1 MYFVEDSDDFPSC
14 YDPTRH
20 VTDTDFTYGISFADQ
35 AFKAVGLEGRWAY
48 YDAHSGGWHGPT
60 ATRMDEICSTADL
73 LLNVSGANPIRD
85 WFDQVPRRAFIDT
98 DPAFEQVR
106 QLTVPER
113 RQRALQHNRFFSFGE
128 NIANNS
134 SHVPDDDLPWKAT
147 RQPVVLNAWPLT
159 NPPERGKMTSIMQ
172 WESYP
177 AREFNGIRYG
187 LKCDSFLPYLDLP
200 EVSAAEFELA
210 LGSPTAPRELL
221 RSKGWL
227 LRDPVTTTH
236 SLESYQDYI
245 QQSRAEFSVAKHG
258 YVVARTGWFS
268 ERTAN
273 YLASG
278 RPVVVQDTGFTEWL
292 KVDAGVLPFNT
303 SEEACQQIA
312 DLDARYEL
320 HCSAAREIAGNF
332 FDAKTVL
339 RQLIETAMQ

>member
-1 MYFVEDSDDFPSC
+1 
-14 YDPTRH
+14 
-20 VTDTDFTYGISFADQ
+20 
-35 AFKAVGLEGRWAY
+35 
-48 YDAHSGGWHGPT
+48 
-60 ATRMDEICSTADL
+60 
-73 LLNVSGANPIRD
+73 
-85 WFDQVPRRAFIDT
+85 
-98 DPAFEQVR
+98 
-106 QLTVPER
+106 
-113 RQRALQHNRFFSFGE
+113 
-128 NIANNS
+128 
-134 SHVPDDDLPWKAT
+134 
-147 RQPVVLNAWPLT
+147 
-159 NPPERGKMTSIMQ
+159 MTSIMQ

-210 LGSPTAPRELL
+210 LGSPNAPRELL

-227 LRDPVTTTH
+227 LRDPVTPTH

-292 KVDAGVLPFNT
+292 KVDAGVLPFST
-303 SEEACQQIA
+303 PAEACQQIA
-312 DLDARYEL
+312 DLDSRYEL

-332 FDAKTVL
+332 FDSKTVL